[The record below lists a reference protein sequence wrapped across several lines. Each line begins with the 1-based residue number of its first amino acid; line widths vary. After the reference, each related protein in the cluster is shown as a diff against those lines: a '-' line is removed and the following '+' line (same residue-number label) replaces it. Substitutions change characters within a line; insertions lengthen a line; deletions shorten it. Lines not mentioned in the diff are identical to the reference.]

1 MKKTQTYCPY
11 CGAQAILRPASW
23 VHGKS
28 EQSQGKHL
36 YVCRNWPKCDSYV
49 AVHEGDL
56 TPMGTLANTE
66 LRHKRILAHKALA
79 KYQKVTGMD
88 RWATYIWLEGKL
100 GLDQRSTHIGLF
112 SEETCNEVI
121 VLCKDATESYR
132 NKEKVG

>member
-1 MKKTQTYCPY
+1 MKKIKTYCPY
-11 CGAQAILRPASW
+11 CGAQALLRPASW

-36 YVCRNWPKCDSYV
+36 YVCSNWPKCDSYV
-49 AVHEGDL
+49 AAHEGDL
-56 TPMGTLANTE
+56 TPMGTLANSE

-121 VLCKDATESYR
+121 ALCKDATESYR